1 MAEHV
6 ITPAEYRYYVADLLT
21 NNVLGEIPFTNV
33 SYERSLSK
41 AGSFSGTIPVI
52 DATKTYNLYEHTMP
66 GKTALYILRDGV
78 CVWGGIIWARQYNP
92 INKTLTVDG
101 NEYISYFYH
110 RAIWQTLYYGS
121 EGVYV
126 SKYKASGG
134 TATLYTDVAHNFS
147 VGETVRV
154 RSLNPAINGDHVIAS
169 TPSTASFTFSVS
181 GAITLALSPSDTGI
195 ARTIVDTYDLARD
208 LIGFMNEDFSTLSFQ
223 NDTIKPAN
231 DLQYSISNKQMTS
244 GLATLTTTTP
254 HDLILGQQIQIT
266 DVDTNISGYQIINGI
281 PSASTFTVDTGG
293 TGNVSSSSVT
303 PYTSYNITSAGITS
317 AGVQITYFQATN
329 NVVTMTT
336 SAAHNLVAG
345 DFVKISNVSNVV
357 STGKTGT
364 WTAASNTMTV
374 NSATNIFIGM
384 SIYATGISN
393 SAVVTAISGTTIT
406 MSMPA
411 DANGSGAVNFAYQ
424 ALLNGSFYVSS
435 TPSSTT
441 FTYETTV
448 VDLPLTA
455 ITATG
460 GDTIYRFTA
469 GTAGFMVQNTKVSDT
484 VNPYLFFN
492 RGVTYTIINNTS
504 QHLWIQSSGD
514 GYAAGKVYSTG
525 VTNNGVANGTITFTV
540 PSTAPSVLYYQ
551 SQETN
556 NFAGSISVS
565 DLGKAINRSIICTTQ
580 VPHGI
585 TVGKSVVIA
594 NVGADYDGTHRVSS
608 VPNSTTFLCN
618 SESILDQAIEA
629 VFGGTVSWGAR
640 ATAGTYGSYTGNSDA
655 GIQAISDLSG
665 KYIGVSQQIYRGS
678 DLRSFGE
685 VLEEFSKDLNGFEYR
700 IDCDFDKNIGQFNRT
715 FTFVP
720 FIPPTS
726 KVSVTNKQLTS
737 NVATLTT
744 ATAHGLIAGE
754 DTVVSNVGLGFD
766 GTQTVI
772 STPTPTTFT
781 FSSYHINVPSTAVA
795 GYIGLVHAISTLGA
809 DRFVF
814 EYPGN
819 VLEFNVSET
828 AENSATRMW
837 VAGNSD
843 GLDNTASQPY
853 AASTSTDMLNNGWPL
868 LDQVESKNDTVTTAY
883 GESALYSYAKDF
895 AGEARPPE
903 GNFTIVVNGSI
914 GPYVGDFLPGDWCSI
929 IIDDDFVKMRL
940 ANDLEPRNDL
950 IVRKIV
956 GYKVTVPDTP
966 VFPEKVALELISEW
980 KEDQRLSTLKI
991 TV

>member
-1 MAEHV
+1 MAEHSV
-6 ITPAEYRYYVADLLT
+6 TPAEYRYYVADLLT

-52 DATKTYNLYEHTMP
+52 DATKAYNLYENTLP

-92 INKTLTVDG
+92 VQKTLIVDG

-121 EGVYV
+121 EGVHV
-126 SKYKASGG
+126 SKYQASSG
-134 TATLYTDVAHNFS
+134 TATLYTEVAHNFAIGD
-147 VGETVRV
+147 VVRV
-154 RSLNPAINGDHVIAS
+154 RSLNPAINGDHVIA
-169 TPSTASFTFSVS
+169 TVPSTASFTFSVS
-181 GAITLALSPSDTGI
+181 GAIVLALSPSDGGF

-223 NDTIKPAN
+223 NDTIKPAS
-231 DLQYSISNKQMTS
+231 DLQYSISDKAMTS
-244 GLATLTTTTP
+244 GLATLTTTIP
-254 HDLILGQQIQIT
+254 HDLILGQQIQIV
-266 DVDTNISGYQIINGI
+266 DVDAAIDDYQIITAI
-281 PSASTFTVDTGG
+281 PSASTFKVNTGG
-293 TGNVSSSSVT
+293 VGNISSAAVT
-303 PYTSYNITSAGITS
+303 PYTSYNITSAGILST
-317 AGVQITYFQATN
+317 ALKLTYFQATN
-329 NVVTMTT
+329 NVVTITT
-336 SAAHNLVAG
+336 STAHGLVVG
-345 DFVKISNVSNVV
+345 DYIKISNVSNVV

-374 NSATNIFIGM
+374 NNSTSVFIGM
-384 SIYATGISN
+384 SVYATGISN

-406 MSMPA
+406 MSMTA
-411 DANGSGAVNFAYQ
+411 EATGSGAVNFAYQ
-424 ALLNGSFYVSS
+424 ARLNGGFYISAVPTISSFS
-435 TPSSTT
+435 
-441 FTYETTV
+441 YETTV

-455 ITATG
+455 ITATA
-460 GDTIYRFTA
+460 GDTVYTFTS
-469 GTAGFMVQNTKVSDT
+469 GTNGFLVQNTRVSDT
-484 VNPYLFFN
+484 TNPYLFFN
-492 RGVTYTIINNTS
+492 RGVTYTIINNS
-504 QHLWIQSSGD
+504 GKHLWIQSSGD
-514 GYAAGKVYSTG
+514 GYGAGKVYSTG
-525 VTNNGVANGTITFTV
+525 VTNNGAISGTITFTV
-540 PSTAPSVLYYQ
+540 PSGAPSVLYFQ
-551 SQETN
+551 AQEAN
-556 NFAGSISVS
+556 NFAGSIAIS
-565 DLGKAINRSIICTTQ
+565 DLGTATYRSITCTTST
-580 VPHGI
+580 PHGL
-585 TVGKSVVIA
+585 TVGKSAVIE
-594 NVGADYDGTHRVSS
+594 NVGSDYNGTHRVSS
-608 VPNSTTFLCN
+608 YPNSTTFKCN
-618 SESILDQAIEA
+618 SKSILDQAVEA

-655 GIQAISDLSG
+655 GIQATSEMSG

-678 DLRSFGE
+678 DLRSIGE

-700 IDCDFDKNIGQFNRT
+700 IDCDFDQNIGQFNRT

-720 FIPPTS
+720 FIAPTA
-726 KVSVTNKQLTS
+726 KIQVTNKILTS

-744 ATAHGLIAGE
+744 ASAHRLVAGE
-754 DTVVSNVGLGFD
+754 DTVVTGVGLGFD

-772 STPTPTTFT
+772 STPTTTTFT
-781 FSSYHINVPSTAVA
+781 FSSYNVNVPSTATA
-795 GYIGLVHAISTLGA
+795 GYIGLVHSLNTLGA

-819 VLEFNVSET
+819 VLEFNISET

-868 LDQVESKNDTVTTAY
+868 LDQVESKNDTITTAY

-903 GNFTIVVNGSI
+903 GIFTITVNGSI
-914 GPYVGDFLPGDWCSI
+914 GPYVGDFLPGNWCSI
-929 IIDDDFVKMRL
+929 IIDDEFVRMRL
-940 ANDLEPRNDL
+940 ANDLEPRSDI

-966 VFPEKVALELISEW
+966 VFPEKVSLELVSEW